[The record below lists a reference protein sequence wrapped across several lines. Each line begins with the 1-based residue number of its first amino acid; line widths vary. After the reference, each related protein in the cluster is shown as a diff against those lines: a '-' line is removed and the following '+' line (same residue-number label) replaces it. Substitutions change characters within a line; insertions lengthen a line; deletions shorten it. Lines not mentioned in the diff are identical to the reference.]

1 MRPVLDKLDDQAP
14 PEFVR
19 RPFALP
25 DPARVGAVAATA
37 LGRDDAPEP
46 SQGAAAGAERP
57 GGDELLE
64 DELTGAVEAAGE
76 ELKEREP

>member
-1 MRPVLDKLDDQAP
+1 MLDEMDDQEP
-14 PEFVR
+14 PELVR

-46 SQGAAAGAERP
+46 GQGAAAGAQSP
-57 GGDELLE
+57 GRDELLE
-64 DELTGAVEAAGE
+64 KGVGWA
-76 ELKEREP
+76 R

>member
-1 MRPVLDKLDDQAP
+1 MVPMLADRGLAGLA
-14 PEFVR
+14 E
-19 RPFALP
+19 
-25 DPARVGAVAATA
+25 ATA

-64 DELTGAVEAAGE
+64 EELTGAVEAAGE
-76 ELKEREP
+76 ELKGT